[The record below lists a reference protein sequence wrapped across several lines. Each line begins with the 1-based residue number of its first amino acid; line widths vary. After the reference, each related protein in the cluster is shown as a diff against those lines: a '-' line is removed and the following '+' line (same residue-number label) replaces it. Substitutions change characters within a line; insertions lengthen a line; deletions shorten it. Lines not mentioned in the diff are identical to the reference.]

1 MFSGI
6 VEEIGTIE
14 ARDDRTGGVTLT
26 IQAKTVLGGA
36 AIGDSI
42 AVNGACLTVV
52 RYDDTTFDVEMAPET
67 LRKTSLDQCGSGDG
81 VNLERS
87 LLANGRVGGH
97 FVQGHVDCTAEI
109 TAMEPDG
116 EGTIIT
122 FRPHRLHALH
132 RAEGLRGNRWNES
145 YRGRH
150 RTRLVYHLSHRPH
163 PYRNRCPAIHASAL
177 SQPGSGYIRQVR
189 GKTSREPTRSTRVDR
204 AAKFISFTRQELR
217 KSGS

>member
-122 FRPHRLHALH
+122 FRPPTDFMRYIVPKGYVAIDGMSLTVVDTGPDWFTISVIAHT
-132 RAEGLRGNRWNES
+132 
-145 YRGRH
+145 
-150 RTRLVYHLSHRPH
+150 RTVTVVQQYTPQRLVNLEVDILGKYVEKLLENRPVA
-163 PYRNRCPAIHASAL
+163 P
-177 SQPGSGYIRQVR
+177 
-189 GKTSREPTRSTRVDR
+189 E
-204 AAKFISFTRQELR
+204 
-217 KSGS
+217 